1 MIKPTPDSARV
12 LQFGSIEDESYEL
25 QDKDKEFGLRGDP
38 ILEFRFGD
46 LSSSNLELHF
56 GDDWGRQRSRSR
68 AISESRSRPVS
79 SIYQDQFPT
88 GIKLVLILASMVL
101 VQFVLML
108 DLSIIATAIP
118 SITNEFNSLLDVG
131 WYGSSY
137 QLASASLQPMTG
149 KIYSNFKSKWAFF
162 LFFFIFELGSLLCA
176 VAQSSVMLIVAR
188 AIAGVGSAGLLT
200 GGLTIVSACLPKQ
213 RQPAMLGI
221 MIAIG
226 QLGQASGPLI
236 GGAFTEFVSWRW
248 CFYINLPIGG
258 LIASFL
264 FFVHIPDRVEKP
276 DKAKILSTFASTMD
290 LVGFGLFAPAA
301 VQLLLALQYGG
312 NQYSWNSA
320 TVIGLLAGGAGTLA
334 LFFYWEHTKGKS
346 AMVPLYLLRQRTV
359 WSSCATMFFNI
370 GVTNI
375 ISYYLPI
382 YFQAVEDASPITSG
396 VDLLPNILVQI
407 AFAMVSG
414 LTVQRFGYY
423 WPWVMIGPTA
433 SAVAFGLMSTVRP
446 GTASA
451 NRIGYQILAGFGMG
465 AGTTMPFV
473 VVQNL
478 VPLAQ
483 TPTAMAI
490 LLFCQNFGGACFL
503 TFASTVFNQSLP
515 KAIATYAPGAN
526 VAEILATGATAF
538 RHVVSSS
545 DLPGVIM
552 AYSVSISYVWYLV
565 CGAAGGALMTGLF
578 MGYRDIRKTG
588 NAPAPAP

>member
-1 MIKPTPDSARV
+1 MVEPTSDSARV

-25 QDKDKEFGLRGDP
+25 QDKDKEFALRGDP

-88 GIKLVLILASMVL
+88 GIKLVFILASMVL

-149 KIYSNFKSKWAFF
+149 KIYSNFKSKWHG
-162 LFFFIFELGSLLCA
+162 LSP
-176 VAQSSVMLIVAR
+176 
-188 AIAGVGSAGLLT
+188 VGSAGLLT

-258 LIASFL
+258 LIAGFL

-312 NQYSWNSA
+312 NQYDWNSA
-320 TVIGLLAGGAGTLA
+320 TVIGLLAGGAGTFA
-334 LFFYWEHTKGKS
+334 LFFYWEYTKGKS

-414 LTVQRFGYY
+414 LTVQRFGHY
-423 WPWVMIGPTA
+423 WPWVVIGPTA

-588 NAPAPAP
+588 NAPAAAP

>member
-1 MIKPTPDSARV
+1 MQSSSLFAMAEPTSGAASV
-12 LQFGSIEDESYEL
+12 LQFGSIDDESYEL
-25 QDKDKEFGLRGDP
+25 RDKETGLRGDP

-56 GDDWGRQRSRSR
+56 GGEWTRERSRSR
-68 AISESRSRPVS
+68 ALSRSRSRPVS

-88 GIKLVLILASMVL
+88 GIKLVLILCSMVL

-118 SITNEFNSLLDVG
+118 NITNEFNSLLDVG

-200 GGLTIVSACLPKQ
+200 GGLTIVSVCLPKQ
-213 RQPAMLGI
+213 RQPV
-221 MIAIG
+221 G

-248 CFYINLPIGG
+248 CFWINLPIGG
-258 LIASFL
+258 LIAGFL
-264 FFVHIPDRVEKP
+264 FFIHIPDRVEKP
-276 DKAKILSTFASTMD
+276 DRAKILSTFASTMD

-312 NQYSWNSA
+312 NQYAWDSA
-320 TVIGLLAGGAGTLA
+320 MVIGLLAGGVATFS
-334 LFFYWEHTKGKS
+334 LFFYWEHRKGKS

-359 WSSCATMFFNI
+359 WSSCTTMFFNI

-407 AFAMVSG
+407 AFAMLSG

-423 WPWVMIGPTA
+423 WPWVVLGPTA
-433 SAVAFGLMSTVRP
+433 SAIAFGLMSTVRP

-451 NRIGYQILAGFGMG
+451 SRIGYQVLTSFGMG

-515 KAIATYAPGAN
+515 KAIATYAPEAN
-526 VAEILATGATAF
+526 VEAILAVGATAF
-538 RHVVSSS
+538 RQVARAS
-545 DLPGVIM
+545 DLPGIIM

-565 CGAAGGALMTGLF
+565 CGAAGGALITGLF
-578 MGYRDIRKTG
+578 MGHRDIRKTG
-588 NAPAPAP
+588 NSPAPAP